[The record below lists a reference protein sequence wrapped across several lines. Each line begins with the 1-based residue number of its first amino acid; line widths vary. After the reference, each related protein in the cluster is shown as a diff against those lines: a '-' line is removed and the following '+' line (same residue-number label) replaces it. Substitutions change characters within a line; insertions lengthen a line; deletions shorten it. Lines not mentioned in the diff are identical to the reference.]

1 MSEFEESLT
10 AGKSGERLFAAALM
24 KRGHSVEDLS
34 NIREYQL
41 KDIDFRISKNNQTTT
56 VEVKNDKAS
65 EYTGNVFVEISNR
78 NNRSRNYDGWANYC
92 EADYIAFV
100 QEQNKVAHIVE
111 REELIKN
118 CWRGYYRKAT
128 GADAIGYIVP
138 IWKLRQFTT
147 YHCLALD

>member
-65 EYTGNVFVEISNR
+65 EYTGNVFIEIRNC

-100 QEQNKVAHIVE
+100 QPQSKRAHIVD
-111 REELIKN
+111 REELINDCAKGN
-118 CWRGYYRKAT
+118 YRKAI
-128 GADAIGYIVP
+128 GADAIGYLVP
-138 IWKLRQFTT
+138 IWKLR
-147 YHCLALD
+147 

>member
-1 MSEFEESLT
+1 MSEFENSLSVGKQGESLFT
-10 AGKSGERLFAAALM
+10 AALM

-78 NNRSRNYDGWANYC
+78 NNRSRNGEGWANYC

-100 QEQNKVAHIVE
+100 
-111 REELIKN
+111 
-118 CWRGYYRKAT
+118 
-128 GADAIGYIVP
+128 
-138 IWKLRQFTT
+138 
-147 YHCLALD
+147 

>member
-10 AGKSGERLFAAALM
+10 AGKSGESLFAAALI

-65 EYTGNVFVEISNR
+65 EYTGNVFIEIRNR

-100 QEQNKVAHIVE
+100 QPQSKCAHIVD
-111 REELIKN
+111 REELIN
-118 CWRGYYRKAT
+118 DCAQGNYRKAS
-128 GADAIGYIVP
+128 GVDAVGYLVP
-138 IWKLRQFTT
+138 IWKLRQFST
-147 YHCLALD
+147 YHCLDLD

>member
-10 AGKSGERLFAAALM
+10 AGKSGESLFAAALM
-24 KRGHSVEDLS
+24 KRGHNVVDLS
-34 NIREYQL
+34 DIREYQL
-41 KDIDFRISKNNQTTT
+41 KDIDFLITKNNQSVY

-78 NNRSRNYDGWANYC
+78 NNRSRNGEGWANYC
-92 EADYIAFV
+92 EADYIAFI
-100 QEQNKVAHIVE
+100 QEQSKVAHIVE

-118 CWRGYYRKAT
+118 CWRGYYRKAS
-128 GADAIGYIVP
+128 GADAVGYLVP